1 MFNSL
6 KQKSNTEAKNKEEMV
21 TAAVINLKT
30 QEVAWIMKTRGGEKT
45 NQQELAKKHKDN
57 GDEICDSSCV

>member
-30 QEVAWIMKTRGGEKT
+30 QEVAWIMKTRGEKKT